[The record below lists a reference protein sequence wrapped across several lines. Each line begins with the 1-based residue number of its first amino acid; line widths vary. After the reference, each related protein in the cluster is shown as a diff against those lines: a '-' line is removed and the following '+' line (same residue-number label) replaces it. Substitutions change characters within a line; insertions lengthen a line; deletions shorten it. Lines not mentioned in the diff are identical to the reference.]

1 MEKPLEL
8 VTLKASQ
15 ALTPEE
21 RMDLYMPFPI
31 NVLLIDAQKEFLPQV
46 EANLTQCINLTWEK
60 TSDLSGSKNVDVFG
74 KPFSLILLV
83 LPQDEPLALRA
94 LACAA
99 AYEVDIIILGR
110 DIPHTILRHAF
121 QYGVNDFIPLD
132 SPDVELVNSLRR
144 VSLRLSE
151 QTELA
156 PVLAVMNGKGGSGA
170 SFIAACVAIIA
181 AERDNFE
188 VALLDTDLHHGA
200 LAHILGVEP
209 TYYIADALQALDEM
223 DEVALRS
230 TMMHK
235 GKLDLMA
242 AAPFSLLNSHD
253 DIKLGKIYDLLW
265 KCRQHYNQVIL
276 DLSRGP
282 ESWNSELLRNADIL
296 IVAQQN
302 LMIIRETK
310 ALVQQL
316 INYMGIEKERIHI
329 LVNRYDKSTTAIKIN
344 DIKTAVGIDSV
355 FMVAND
361 YKLASEC
368 EDLGKP
374 ITEIAKRQRMFD
386 DLKELTR
393 VMIPVKNNVTEEPV
407 GFWSRIF
414 GN

>member
-8 VTLKASQ
+8 VTAGASQ

-21 RMDLYMPFPI
+21 RMDFYMPFPI
-31 NVLLIDAQKEFLPQV
+31 NVLLIDAQKEFLPQL
-46 EANLTQCINLTWEK
+46 EANLTQCINLNWEK
-60 TSDLSGSKNVDVFG
+60 TSDLSAGKSVDSFG

-83 LPQDEPLALRA
+83 LPQDEPLALRT

-110 DIPHTILRHAF
+110 DTPQAVLRHAF

-132 SPDVELVNSLRR
+132 APDVELINSLRK
-144 VSLRLSE
+144 VSTRLSE
-151 QTELA
+151 QAELA
-156 PVLAVMNGKGGSGA
+156 PVLVVMNGKGGSGA
-170 SFIAACVAIIA
+170 SFIAACLAIIA
-181 AERDNFE
+181 AERDSME

-230 TMMHK
+230 TMIHK
-235 GKLDLMA
+235 GNLDLMA

-282 ESWNSELLRNADIL
+282 ESWNSDLIRNADIL

-316 INYMGIEKERIHI
+316 TNYMGVDKERIHI
-329 LVNRYDKSTTAIKIN
+329 LVNRYDKSTTAIN
-344 DIKTAVGIDSV
+344 VSDIKTALGIDSI

-361 YKLASEC
+361 YKLASAC

-374 ITEIAKRQRMFD
+374 ITEIAKRQRMYN

-393 VMIPVKNNVTEEPV
+393 VMIPPKDNSDDKPV
-407 GFWSRIF
+407 GFWARLF
-414 GN
+414 GS